1 MDTCPTRWVLE
12 FVAVNP
18 PFLGVFPAVV
28 HHDVVGV
35 GVVGLV
41 EIAPVADIAIVVGND
56 GPILAAAFVFTSSV
70 GVVGIAPEVG
80 IAVVFR
86 FDSTFC
92 GFDAIEFDNGI
103 DRFADETFHTFV
115 QAGTADSETNET
127 GQEGCAAYGD
137 FGGHNAFSCH

>member
-1 MDTCPTRWVLE
+1 MSTTIHAPFIAVLPIIIYDDALIVSVE
-12 FVAVNP
+12 NAV
-18 PFLGVFPAVV
+18 
-28 HHDVVGV
+28 
-35 GVVGLV
+35 LV
-41 EIAPVADIAIVVGND
+41 LSVADVAIVVGND
-56 GPILAAAFVFTSSV
+56 GSVLAAAFVFTSSV
-70 GVVGIAPEVG
+70 GIVGIAPEVG

-92 GFDAIEFDNGI
+92 GFDAIGFDNGI

-127 GQEGCAAYGD
+127 GKEGCTAYGD

>member
-1 MDTCPTRWVLE
+1 MSTAIYAPFIAVLPIIIYDDALIVSVE
-12 FVAVNP
+12 DAV
-18 PFLGVFPAVV
+18 
-28 HHDVVGV
+28 
-35 GVVGLV
+35 LV
-41 EIAPVADIAIVVGND
+41 LSVADVAIVVGND
-56 GPILAAAFVFTSSV
+56 GSVLAAAFVFTSSV
-70 GVVGIAPEVG
+70 GIVGIAPEVG

-86 FDSTFC
+86 FDSTFW
-92 GFDAIEFDNGI
+92 GFDAIGFDNGI

>member
-1 MDTCPTRWVLE
+1 MSTAIYAPFIAVLPIIIYDDALIVSVE
-12 FVAVNP
+12 NAV
-18 PFLGVFPAVV
+18 
-28 HHDVVGV
+28 
-35 GVVGLV
+35 LV
-41 EIAPVADIAIVVGND
+41 LSVADVAIVVGND

-92 GFDAIEFDNGI
+92 GFYAIGFDNGI

>member
-1 MDTCPTRWVLE
+1 MSTAIYAPFIAVLPIIIYDDALIVSVE
-12 FVAVNP
+12 NAV
-18 PFLGVFPAVV
+18 
-28 HHDVVGV
+28 
-35 GVVGLV
+35 LV
-41 EIAPVADIAIVVGND
+41 LSVADVAIVVGND

>member
-1 MDTCPTRWVLE
+1 MVSTAIYAPFIAVLPIIIYDDALIVSVE
-12 FVAVNP
+12 NAV
-18 PFLGVFPAVV
+18 
-28 HHDVVGV
+28 
-35 GVVGLV
+35 LV
-41 EIAPVADIAIVVGND
+41 LSVADVAIVVGND